1 MRLTHA
7 AMMGLLLGSSLLVTA
22 CASTPPKSTPNPDRE
37 LLGSVPS
44 ASGHAL
50 LECVV
55 GSDGRA
61 ATCLVKEEHPAGYG
75 IGQEAIRR
83 VQQNLGKASLEVA
96 GTKFT
101 VRVPVEATALAE
113 PTNR

>member
-1 MRLTHA
+1 MLT
-7 AMMGLLLGSSLLVTA
+7 
-22 CASTPPKSTPNPDRE
+22 
-37 LLGSVPS
+37 
-44 ASGHAL
+44 ASGYAV

-55 GSDGRA
+55 GSDGREA
-61 ATCLVKEEHPAGYG
+61 NCQVKEEHPAGHG

-83 VQQNLGKASLEVA
+83 VQQAHGKASLEVA